1 VSHSQGTKAI
11 EYMLEKHMKAHQIS
25 PISKK
30 HQQVCFDR
38 LKQEAKDK
46 DEYNRRLQE
55 GRANTMAKIV
65 ALFNDGKSPAEI
77 GEIHNITPSTVNQY
91 LRDAGIKQKKSK
103 NDRIPKNKSSSNRGR
118 PPKPVDET

>member
-1 VSHSQGTKAI
+1 
-11 EYMLEKHMKAHQIS
+11 MKAHRIS

-30 HQQVCFDR
+30 HQQVCFER

-55 GRANTMAKIV
+55 GRANTMAKIA

-91 LRDAGIKQKKSK
+91 LRDAGIKQKKSR
-103 NDRIPKNKSSSNRGR
+103 NDRKS
-118 PPKPVDET
+118 KPETNLCAG